1 MRIENGRWRID
12 DGHFSRKVAKTQS
25 KSSRLSVFARDSI
38 LHPLSSI
45 LVLHSV
51 FRPWLPPSF
60 SYSACDLRLSVESAV
75 RRQKRDPIAAD
86 VASPGYESASARRF
100 RTQPA
105 WSHSLCG
112 LAGSAPCADL

>member
-25 KSSRLSVFARDSI
+25 KSSRLSVFARDSN
-38 LHPLSSI
+38 LLPLSSI

-60 SYSACDLRLSVESAV
+60 SYSACNLRLSVESAV
-75 RRQKRDPIAAD
+75 RGQKRGPIAAD
-86 VASPGYESASARRF
+86 AARFGYESASARSF
-100 RTQPA
+100 RAQRA
-105 WSHSLCG
+105 RAAAAQG
-112 LAGSAPCADL
+112 DA